1 MSIGSLGIVGGLAGT
16 PLPQRAAEADKAQRE
31 TTEQTR
37 AAQAVERAEQAAGI
51 GETEEDSQTSERD
64 ADGRRPWEEPVR
76 AKEKKP
82 AMPAIEEASFAR
94 AKDPSGECGGELDV
108 VG

>member
-16 PLPQRAAEADKAQRE
+16 SLPQRAAEADKTQRE

-37 AAQAVERAEQAAGI
+37 AAQAAERAEQAAGI
-51 GETEEDSQTSERD
+51 GEAEEDSQTSERD
-64 ADGRRPWEEPVR
+64 ADGRRPWEESVH
-76 AKEKKP
+76 AKKKEAVVP
-82 AMPAIEEASFAR
+82 AAEEAAFAR
-94 AKDPSGECGGELDV
+94 AKDPSGERGGELDV